1 MKALLLIPVLFLGG
15 CPTPS
20 ASLAKYQNEIRPT
33 VKKEAD
39 AFVEFSFEVMCEY
52 RTDRVNRMMEENGDR
67 WAMGY
72 ALMCDQKWQ
81 AMKRAMESAGSVPP
95 PTFQRKR

>member
-20 ASLAKYQNEIRPT
+20 ASLAKYQNEIRP
-33 VKKEAD
+33 VAKKEAD
-39 AFVEFSFEVMCEY
+39 AFTDFAFETMCEY
-52 RTDRVNRMMEENGDR
+52 RTDRVNRTMEKKGPE

-72 ALMCDQKWQ
+72 ALMCKQQWQ
-81 AMKRAMESAGSVPP
+81 AMRQAMESAGSVPP

>member
-1 MKALLLIPVLFLGG
+1 MRYGLLFIVFIALTG
-15 CPTPS
+15 CTTPS
-20 ASLAKYQNEIRPT
+20 SVLAKYQNEVRP
-33 VKKEAD
+33 VAKKEAD

-81 AMKRAMESAGSVPP
+81 AMKRAMDSAGSVPP
-95 PTFQRKR
+95 PTFKRN